1 VAAYKPVVT
10 GLDEP
15 AGAWPRDHELLA
27 AAAGS
32 GQTSAEVAPFVF
44 GPAVSPHYAAEL
56 AGRAIGFD
64 TLVEAA
70 RAAAVGA
77 DALVAEGVGGLLV
90 PFSAERSVRDLASE
104 LGMPL
109 LIAARPGLGT
119 INHTLLTLEAARS
132 AGLEVAAVVITPWP
146 ADPEPIQLSN
156 RMAIARLGE
165 VEVVGLRPVTPDV
178 DALAAAGGGLP
189 LDDWL

>member
-15 AGAWPRDHELLA
+15 TGVWPRDHELLA

-32 GQTSAEVAPFVF
+32 GQAPDQVSPLLF
-44 GPAVSPHYAAEL
+44 GPAVSPHYAAEMAGEEIGFPAL
-56 AGRAIGFD
+56 VSAGRMAGQ
-64 TLVEAA
+64 
-70 RAAAVGA
+70 GA
-77 DALVAEGVGGLLV
+77 DVLIVEGVGGLLV
-90 PFSAERSVRDLASE
+90 PFSSEHCVRDLAVA

-132 AGLEVAAVVITPWP
+132 AGLEMAAVVMTPWP
-146 ADPEPIQLSN
+146 AEPEPIQLSN
-156 RMAIARLGE
+156 RLTIARLGG
-165 VEVVGLRPVTPDV
+165 VEVVGLPPVTPDV
-178 DALAAAGGGLP
+178 EALAAAGARLP